1 MSKKY
6 LAKILARDLNGLNLI
21 SLYCHKSILKI
32 SDIKFL
38 KKNKI
43 FLLSLQ
49 RNSIKAKNKNKVL
62 SICKFEFIDQAKSKN
77 INQYSSKK
85 NLSLL
90 AIDTIKTKNGF
101 EFNLLFS
108 NNGFITLSSE
118 IIEVTLEDLKEI
130 KWLIDWTQIVKIF
143 KRI

>member
-1 MSKKY
+1 MSKRY

-21 SLYCHKSILKI
+21 SLYCHKSILKV

-62 SICKFEFIDQAKSKN
+62 SICKFEFIDQARSKN
-77 INQYSSKK
+77 INQYSPKK

-90 AIDTIKTKNGF
+90 AIDTIKTKKGF

-130 KWLIDWTQIVKIF
+130 KNDL
-143 KRI
+143 

>member
-21 SLYCHKSILKI
+21 SLYCHKAKLKI

-43 FLLSLQ
+43 FLLSLE
-49 RNSIKAKNKNKVL
+49 RESIKTGNNNKVL
-62 SICKFEFIDQAKSKN
+62 SICKFEFIDQARSKN
-77 INQYSSKK
+77 INQYSIEKS
-85 NLSLL
+85 LSLL
-90 AIDTIKTKNGF
+90 AIDTIKTKKGY
-101 EFNLLFS
+101 EFNLLFT
-108 NNGFITLSSE
+108 NNGFITLFSE

-130 KWLIDWTQIVKIF
+130 KNDY
-143 KRI
+143 

>member
-21 SLYCHKSILKI
+21 SLYCHKSILKV

-49 RNSIKAKNKNKVL
+49 RNLIKAKNKNKVL
-62 SICKFEFIDQAKSKN
+62 SICKFEFIDQARSKN

-90 AIDTIKTKNGF
+90 AIDTIKTKKGF

-108 NNGFITLSSE
+108 NNSFITLSSE

-130 KWLIDWTQIVKIF
+130 KNDL
-143 KRI
+143 

>member
-21 SLYCHKSILKI
+21 SLYCHKSILKV

-49 RNSIKAKNKNKVL
+49 RNSIKMKNKNKVL

-77 INQYSSKK
+77 INQYSLKK
-85 NLSLL
+85 DLSLL
-90 AIDTIKTKNGF
+90 AIDTIKTKKGF

-130 KWLIDWTQIVKIF
+130 KNDL
-143 KRI
+143 

>member
-6 LAKILARDLNGLNLI
+6 LAKILARDLNGLNMI
-21 SLYCHKSILKI
+21 SLYCHKSTLKV
-32 SDIKFL
+32 SNIKFL

-43 FLLSLQ
+43 FLLSVK
-49 RNSIKAKNKNKVL
+49 RNSIKAKNTNKVL
-62 SICKFEFIDQAKSKN
+62 SICKFEFIDRARSKN

-108 NNGFITLSSE
+108 NNSFITLSSE

-130 KWLIDWTQIVKIF
+130 KNDL
-143 KRI
+143 

>member
-21 SLYCHKSILKI
+21 SLYCHKSKLKI

-43 FLLSLQ
+43 FLLSLE
-49 RNSIKAKNKNKVL
+49 RNSIKSENKQKVL
-62 SICKFEFIDQAKSKN
+62 SICKFEFIDDAKSKN
-77 INQYSSKK
+77 INQYSTEDA
-85 NLSLL
+85 LSLL
-90 AIDTIKTKNGF
+90 AIDIIKTNKGY

-130 KWLIDWTQIVKIF
+130 KND
-143 KRI
+143 

>member
-21 SLYCHKSILKI
+21 SLYCHKSILKV

-62 SICKFEFIDQAKSKN
+62 SICKFEFIDQARSKN

-85 NLSLL
+85 KLSLL
-90 AIDTIKTKNGF
+90 AIDTIKTKKGF

-130 KWLIDWTQIVKIF
+130 KNDL
-143 KRI
+143 

>member
-21 SLYCHKSILKI
+21 SLYCHKSILKV

-49 RNSIKAKNKNKVL
+49 RNSIKDKNENKVL
-62 SICKFEFIDQAKSKN
+62 SICKFEFIDQARSKN
-77 INQYSSKK
+77 INQYSPKK

-90 AIDTIKTKNGF
+90 AIDTIKTKKGF

-130 KWLIDWTQIVKIF
+130 KNDL
-143 KRI
+143 

>member
-1 MSKKY
+1 MMSKKY

-21 SLYCHKSILKI
+21 SLYCHKSKLKI

-43 FLLSLQ
+43 FLLSLE
-49 RNSIKAKNKNKVL
+49 RNSIKSENKQKVL
-62 SICKFEFIDQAKSKN
+62 SICKFEFIDDAKSKN
-77 INQYSSKK
+77 INQYSLEDA
-85 NLSLL
+85 LSLL
-90 AIDTIKTKNGF
+90 AIDTIKTNKGY

-108 NNGFITLSSE
+108 NNGFITLYSE

-130 KWLIDWTQIVKIF
+130 KND
-143 KRI
+143 

>member
-6 LAKILARDLNGLNLI
+6 LAKILARDLNGLNII
-21 SLYCHKSILKI
+21 SLYCHKSKLNI

-43 FLLSLQ
+43 FLLSLE
-49 RNSIKAKNKNKVL
+49 RNSIKDEKKQKVL
-62 SICKFEFIDQAKSKN
+62 SICKFEFIDRAKSKN
-77 INQYSSKK
+77 INQYSLEKS
-85 NLSLL
+85 LFLL
-90 AIDTIKTKNGF
+90 AIDTIKTANGY

-118 IIEVTLEDLKEI
+118 IIEVTLEDLKE
-130 KWLIDWTQIVKIF
+130 V
-143 KRI
+143 

>member
-21 SLYCHKSILKI
+21 SLYCHKSILKV

-49 RNSIKAKNKNKVL
+49 RNLIKAKNKNKVL
-62 SICKFEFIDQAKSKN
+62 SICKFEFIDQARSKN
-77 INQYSSKK
+77 IIQYSSKK

-90 AIDTIKTKNGF
+90 AIDTIKTKKGF

-108 NNGFITLSSE
+108 NNGFITLCSE

-130 KWLIDWTQIVKIF
+130 KDDL
-143 KRI
+143 

>member
-21 SLYCHKSILKI
+21 SLYCHKSILKV

-49 RNSIKAKNKNKVL
+49 RNSIVEIFKKCNLNTSTL
-62 SICKFEFIDQAKSKN
+62 FSISKH
-77 INQYSSKK
+77 
-85 NLSLL
+85 LVLL
-90 AIDTIKTKNGF
+90 AGTVPI
-101 EFNLLFS
+101 
-108 NNGFITLSSE
+108 
-118 IIEVTLEDLKEI
+118 
-130 KWLIDWTQIVKIF
+130 
-143 KRI
+143 

>member
-21 SLYCHKSILKI
+21 SLYCHKSILKV

-62 SICKFEFIDQAKSKN
+62 SICKFELIDQARSKN
-77 INQYSSKK
+77 INQYSPKK

-90 AIDTIKTKNGF
+90 AIDTIKTKHGF

-108 NNGFITLSSE
+108 NNAFITLSSE

-130 KWLIDWTQIVKIF
+130 KNDL
-143 KRI
+143 

>member
-21 SLYCHKSILKI
+21 SLYCHKSILKV

-49 RNSIKAKNKNKVL
+49 RNSIKAKNKKKVL

-77 INQYSSKK
+77 INQYSSKE

-90 AIDTIKTKNGF
+90 AIDTIKTKNRF

-130 KWLIDWTQIVKIF
+130 KNDL
-143 KRI
+143 

>member
-21 SLYCHKSILKI
+21 SLYCHKAKLKI

-43 FLLSLQ
+43 FLLSLD
-49 RNSIKAKNKNKVL
+49 RKSIKTGNKNRVL
-62 SICKFEFIDQAKSKN
+62 SICKFEFIDHARSKN
-77 INQYSSKK
+77 IDQNLTKK
-85 NLSLL
+85 SLSLL
-90 AIDTIKTKNGF
+90 AIDTIKTKKGY

-108 NNGFITLSSE
+108 NNSFITLTSE

-130 KWLIDWTQIVKIF
+130 KNDL
-143 KRI
+143 

>member
-21 SLYCHKSILKI
+21 SLYCHKSILKV

-62 SICKFEFIDQAKSKN
+62 SICKFEFIDQARSKN
-77 INQYSSKK
+77 INQYSPKK

-90 AIDTIKTKNGF
+90 AIDTIKTKKGF

-130 KWLIDWTQIVKIF
+130 KND
-143 KRI
+143 

>member
-21 SLYCHKSILKI
+21 SLYCHKSILKV

-49 RNSIKAKNKNKVL
+49 RNSIKAKNKVL
-62 SICKFEFIDQAKSKN
+62 SICKFEFIDQASSKN
-77 INQYSSKK
+77 INQYSPKK

-90 AIDTIKTKNGF
+90 AIDTIKTKKGF

-130 KWLIDWTQIVKIF
+130 KNDL
-143 KRI
+143 

>member
-1 MSKKY
+1 MPKKY

-21 SLYCHKSILKI
+21 SLYCHKSILKV

-62 SICKFEFIDQAKSKN
+62 SICKFEFIDQARSKN

-85 NLSLL
+85 KLSLL
-90 AIDTIKTKNGF
+90 AIDTIKTKKGF

-130 KWLIDWTQIVKIF
+130 KNDL
-143 KRI
+143 

>member
-38 KKNKI
+38 KENKI
-43 FLLSLQ
+43 FLLSLK
-49 RNSIKAKNKNKVL
+49 RNSIKTKNKNKVL

-77 INQYSSKK
+77 INQYSLKED
-85 NLSLL
+85 LSLL
-90 AIDTIKTKNGF
+90 AIDTIKTKKGF

-118 IIEVTLEDLKEI
+118 IIEVTLEDLKVI
-130 KWLIDWTQIVKIF
+130 KNDL
-143 KRI
+143 

>member
-38 KKNKI
+38 KENKI

-49 RNSIKAKNKNKVL
+49 RNSIKTKNKNKVL
-62 SICKFEFIDQAKSKN
+62 SICKFEFIDRARSKN

-90 AIDTIKTKNGF
+90 AIDTIKTKKGY

-118 IIEVTLEDLKEI
+118 IIEVTLEDLREI
-130 KWLIDWTQIVKIF
+130 KNDL
-143 KRI
+143 

>member
-6 LAKILARDLNGLNLI
+6 LAKILARDLNGVNLI
-21 SLYCHKSILKI
+21 SLYCHKSILKV
-32 SDIKFL
+32 SNIKFL
-38 KKNKI
+38 KRNKI

-49 RNSIKAKNKNKVL
+49 RNSIKSKNKVL
-62 SICKFEFIDQAKSKN
+62 SVCKFEFIDQAKSRN

-85 NLSLL
+85 GLSLL
-90 AIDTIKTKNGF
+90 AIDTIKTKNGY

-130 KWLIDWTQIVKIF
+130 KNDL
-143 KRI
+143 

>member
-21 SLYCHKSILKI
+21 SLYCYKSILKV

-49 RNSIKAKNKNKVL
+49 RNSIKVKNKNKVL
-62 SICKFEFIDQAKSKN
+62 SICKFEFIDQARSKN

-130 KWLIDWTQIVKIF
+130 KNDS
-143 KRI
+143 

>member
-21 SLYCHKSILKI
+21 SLYCHKSILKV

-38 KKNKI
+38 EKNKI

-62 SICKFEFIDQAKSKN
+62 SICKFEFIDQARSKN
-77 INQYSSKK
+77 INQYSPKK

-90 AIDTIKTKNGF
+90 AIDTIKTKKGF

-130 KWLIDWTQIVKIF
+130 KDDL
-143 KRI
+143 

>member
-21 SLYCHKSILKI
+21 SLYCHKSILKV

-38 KKNKI
+38 KKKKI
-43 FLLSLQ
+43 FLLSLK

-62 SICKFEFIDQAKSKN
+62 SICKFEFIDQARSKN

-85 NLSLL
+85 SLSLL
-90 AIDTIKTKNGF
+90 AIDTIKTKKGY

-130 KWLIDWTQIVKIF
+130 KNDL
-143 KRI
+143 

>member
-21 SLYCHKSILKI
+21 SLYCHKSILKV

-62 SICKFEFIDQAKSKN
+62 SICKFEFIDQARSKN

-108 NNGFITLSSE
+108 NNSFITLISE

-130 KWLIDWTQIVKIF
+130 KNDL
-143 KRI
+143 

>member
-1 MSKKY
+1 MSKNY

-21 SLYCHKSILKI
+21 SLYCHRSILKI

-38 KKNKI
+38 KENKI

-62 SICKFEFIDQAKSKN
+62 SICKFEFIDRARSKN

-90 AIDTIKTKNGF
+90 AIDTIKTKKGF
-101 EFNLLFS
+101 EFNLLLS

-130 KWLIDWTQIVKIF
+130 KND
-143 KRI
+143 

>member
-21 SLYCHKSILKI
+21 SLYCHKAKLKI

-43 FLLSLQ
+43 FLLSLE
-49 RNSIKAKNKNKVL
+49 RESIKTGNNNKVL
-62 SICKFEFIDQAKSKN
+62 SICKFEFIDQARSKN
-77 INQYSSKK
+77 INQYSIEKS
-85 NLSLL
+85 LSLL
-90 AIDTIKTKNGF
+90 AIDSIKTKKGY

-108 NNGFITLSSE
+108 NNGFITLFSE
-118 IIEVTLEDLKEI
+118 IIEVTLEDFKEI
-130 KWLIDWTQIVKIF
+130 KNDY
-143 KRI
+143 

>member
-6 LAKILARDLNGLNLI
+6 LAKILARDLNGLNII
-21 SLYCHKSILKI
+21 SLYCHKSKLNI

-43 FLLSLQ
+43 FLLSLE
-49 RNSIKAKNKNKVL
+49 RNSIKDEKKQKVL
-62 SICKFEFIDQAKSKN
+62 SICKFEFIDRAKSKN
-77 INQYSSKK
+77 INQYSSEKS
-85 NLSLL
+85 LSLL
-90 AIDTIKTKNGF
+90 AIDTIKTVNGY

-108 NNGFITLSSE
+108 DNGFITLISE

-130 KWLIDWTQIVKIF
+130 
-143 KRI
+143 

>member
-21 SLYCHKSILKI
+21 SLYCHRSILKI

-38 KKNKI
+38 KENKI

-49 RNSIKAKNKNKVL
+49 RNSIKTKNKNKVL
-62 SICKFEFIDQAKSKN
+62 SICKFEFIDQARSKN

-90 AIDTIKTKNGF
+90 AIDTIKTNKGF

-108 NNGFITLSSE
+108 NNSFITLSSE

-130 KWLIDWTQIVKIF
+130 KNDL
-143 KRI
+143 

>member
-38 KKNKI
+38 KENKI

-49 RNSIKAKNKNKVL
+49 RNSIKTKNKNKVL

-85 NLSLL
+85 DLILL
-90 AIDTIKTKNGF
+90 AIDTIKTKKGF

-130 KWLIDWTQIVKIF
+130 KNDL
-143 KRI
+143 

>member
-21 SLYCHKSILKI
+21 SLYCHKSILKV

-49 RNSIKAKNKNKVL
+49 RNSIKDKNENKVL
-62 SICKFEFIDQAKSKN
+62 SICKFEFIDQARSKN
-77 INQYSSKK
+77 INQYSPKK

-90 AIDTIKTKNGF
+90 AIDTIKTKKGF

-130 KWLIDWTQIVKIF
+130 KND
-143 KRI
+143 

>member
-21 SLYCHKSILKI
+21 SLYCHKSILKV

-62 SICKFEFIDQAKSKN
+62 SICKFEFIDQARSKN

-90 AIDTIKTKNGF
+90 AIDTIKTNKGF

-130 KWLIDWTQIVKIF
+130 KNDL
-143 KRI
+143 

>member
-21 SLYCHKSILKI
+21 SLYCHRSILKI

-38 KKNKI
+38 KENKI

-49 RNSIKAKNKNKVL
+49 RNSIKTKNKNKVL
-62 SICKFEFIDQAKSKN
+62 SICKFEFIDHAKSKN
-77 INQYSSKK
+77 INQYSLKK
-85 NLSLL
+85 DLSLL
-90 AIDTIKTKNGF
+90 AIDTIKTKKGF

-130 KWLIDWTQIVKIF
+130 KNDL
-143 KRI
+143 